1 MNKIKF
7 DELGLSK
14 LVLHAIQDLKFEY
27 PSDIQEKS
35 IPIAL
40 EDFDI
45 IGQAQTG
52 TGKTLAFGAPIISR
66 MEKSTG
72 KVQAIIIAPTREL
85 AIQVGEELKRL
96 AKYEKIKILP
106 IYGGQSIDIQIS
118 ALKRG
123 VDIVVGTPGRILDH
137 IRKGTL
143 KLGDAKFLVIDEADE
158 MLNMGFIEDI
168 ESILSNLS
176 VHRQTMLFS
185 ATMPRAIK
193 ILSKK
198 YMKSD
203 TKIIAIEKKSLTVSK
218 TRQYYYE
225 VNSKDKFES
234 LCRILDVDTPKTCI
248 LFCKTRK
255 GVDELVSALQP
266 RGYTAEGMHGDMR
279 QSQRMSTLKKFK
291 EGGLNYLIATD
302 VAARGIDVEDVTHVI
317 NYDLPQDSESYIH
330 RIGRTG
336 RANKEGIAYSLITRG
351 ETSTRRQIESDTK
364 SIITKKNVPTMLDIF
379 AVRSETILKS
389 IKSILVENLYG
400 SFIPLGKTLTK
411 EFGADDVAA
420 SLIKAIFDKEINYS
434 YAEGVIDK
442 NNNDISTTDNVRL
455 FLSIGRMDEVMSK
468 DIIFFLCDTASINKT
483 ELGRI
488 DIFDKFSFLD
498 VPGKLVDSIL
508 RNSSGHKLNKRR
520 VNIEVA
526 KARS

>member
-7 DELGLSK
+7 IELGLNEF
-14 LVLHAIQDLKFEY
+14 VLHAIQDLKFEY

-35 IPIAL
+35 IPVAL
-40 EDFDI
+40 EHFDI

-72 KVQAIIIAPTREL
+72 KVQAIVLAPTREL
-85 AIQVGEELKRL
+85 AIQVGEELKRI
-96 AKYEKIKILP
+96 AKYETIKILP
-106 IYGGQSIDIQIS
+106 IYGGQSIDIQTS

-143 KLGDAKFLVIDEADE
+143 KLASTKFLVIDEADE
-158 MLNMGFIEDI
+158 MLNLGFIEDI

-176 VHRQTMLFS
+176 KERQTMLFS

-193 ILSKK
+193 TLSKK
-198 YMKSD
+198 YMKTD
-203 TKIIAIEKKSLTVSK
+203 TKIITIEKKSLTVSK
-218 TRQYYYE
+218 THQYYYE
-225 VNSKDKFES
+225 VNSKNKFES
-234 LCRILDVDTPKTCI
+234 LCKILDVDAPKTCI
-248 LFCKTRK
+248 LFCKTKK
-255 GVDELVSALQP
+255 GVDKLVSELQP
-266 RGYTAEGMHGDMR
+266 RGYSAKGMHGDMK
-279 QSQRMSTLKKFK
+279 QSERMNTLKKFK
-291 EGGLNYLIATD
+291 DGNLNYLIATD

-351 ETSTRRQIESDTK
+351 ESSAKRQIECDTK
-364 SIITKKNVPTMLDIF
+364 SIITKKSIPTMLDII
-379 AVRSETILKS
+379 AAKSETILKS
-389 IKSILVENLYG
+389 IKLTLFENLYDD
-400 SFIPLGKTLTK
+400 FIPLGNTLTK
-411 EFGADDVAA
+411 EFGAADVTA
-420 SLIKAIFDKEINYS
+420 SLIKTIFDSAVNYN
-434 YAEGVIDK
+434 YAEEAIPTG
-442 NNNDISTTDNVRL
+442 DNVRL
-455 FLSIGRMDEVMSK
+455 FLSIGKIDEVMTK
-468 DIIFFLCDTASINKT
+468 DIISFLCETANVNKN

-488 DIFDKFSFLD
+488 DILDKFSFLD
-498 VPGKLVDSIL
+498 VPGNLVDAIL
-508 RNSSGHKLNKRR
+508 RNSSGHKLHKRR

-526 KARS
+526 KARR

>member
-7 DELGLSK
+7 DELGLKES
-14 LVLHAIQDLKFEY
+14 VLQAIQDLKFEH

-35 IPIAL
+35 IPVSL
-40 EDFDI
+40 EGFDM

-52 TGKTLAFGAPIISR
+52 TGKTLAFGAPILSR
-66 MEKSTG
+66 MEKPSG
-72 KVQAIIIAPTREL
+72 KVQAIILAPTREL
-85 AIQVGEELKRL
+85 AIQVGEELERI

-106 IYGGQSIDIQIS
+106 IYGGQSIDRQIS
-118 ALKRG
+118 SLKRG

-143 KLGDAKFLVIDEADE
+143 KLGNAKFLVLDEADE

-176 VHRQTMLFS
+176 EDRQTLLFS

-198 YMKSD
+198 YMRPD
-203 TKIIAIEKKSLTVSK
+203 TKTISIEKKSLTVSK
-218 TRQYYYE
+218 IAQHYYE
-225 VNSKDKFES
+225 VNSKNKFES
-234 LCRILDVDTPKTCI
+234 LCRILDVDAPKTCI
-248 LFCKTRK
+248 LFCKTKK
-255 GVDELVSALQP
+255 GVDELVEALQP
-266 RGYTAEGMHGDMR
+266 RGYIVEGMHGDMK
-279 QSQRMSTLKKFK
+279 QSQRMNTLKKFK
-291 EGGLNYLIATD
+291 NGNLNYLIATD

-336 RANKEGIAYSLITRG
+336 RANKEGTAYSLITRR
-351 ETSTRRQIESDTK
+351 EASAIRQIERDTK
-364 SIITKKNVPTMLDIF
+364 SVITKKTVPTITDIF
-379 AVRSETILKS
+379 AAKSETILKS
-389 IKSILVENLYG
+389 IKLTLEENLYEN
-400 SFIPLGKTLTK
+400 FIPLAKNLTK

-420 SLIKAIFDKEINYS
+420 SLIKIIFDKEVNYN
-434 YAEGVIDK
+434 YADDSVG
-442 NNNDISTTDNVRL
+442 TADNVRL
-455 FLSIGRMDEVMSK
+455 FLSIGRMDEVMTK
-468 DIIFFLCDTASINKT
+468 DIISFLCETANLNKT

-488 DIFDKFSFLD
+488 DILDKFSFID
-498 VPGKLVDSIL
+498 VPENLVDAIL
-508 RNSSGHKLNKRR
+508 SNSSGKKLNKRK

-526 KARS
+526 KSRR

>member
-1 MNKIKF
+1 MSKTKF
-7 DELGLSK
+7 EQLGLNEF
-14 LVLHAIQDLKFEY
+14 VLHAIQDLKFEY

-35 IPIAL
+35 IPVAL

-45 IGQAQTG
+45 IGHAQTG

-66 MEKSTG
+66 MQKSTG
-72 KVQAIIIAPTREL
+72 KVQAIVLAPTREL
-85 AIQVGEELKRL
+85 AIQVGEELKRI
-96 AKYEKIKILP
+96 AKYERIKILP

-143 KLGDAKFLVIDEADE
+143 KLASAKFLVIDEADE

-176 VHRQTMLFS
+176 EDRQTMLFS

-198 YMKSD
+198 YMRTD
-203 TKIIAIEKKSLTVSK
+203 TKIIAIEKKSMTVSK
-218 TRQYYYE
+218 THQYYYE
-225 VNSKDKFES
+225 VNSKNKFES
-234 LCRILDVDTPKTCI
+234 LCRILDVDAPKTCI
-248 LFCKTRK
+248 LFCKTKK
-255 GVDELVSALQP
+255 GVDKLVDALQP
-266 RGYTAEGMHGDMR
+266 RGYTVEGMHGDMK
-279 QSQRMSTLKKFK
+279 QSQRMNTLKKFK
-291 EGGLNYLIATD
+291 DGNLNYLIATD

-317 NYDLPQDSESYIH
+317 NYDLPQDSESYVH

-351 ETSTRRQIESDTK
+351 ETSAKRQIEMDTK
-364 SIITKKNVPTMLDIF
+364 SVITKKSVPTMLDIF
-379 AVRSETILKS
+379 AARSETILNS
-389 IKSILVENLYG
+389 IKSTLVENLYG
-400 SFIPLGKTLTK
+400 DFIDLETLTK
-411 EFGADDVAA
+411 EFGAADVAA
-420 SLIKAIFDKEINYS
+420 SLIKTIFDKGINYN
-434 YAEGVIDK
+434 YVEEV
-442 NNNDISTTDNVRL
+442 ISTGDNVRL
-455 FLSIGRMDEVMSK
+455 FLSIGKMDEVMTK
-468 DIIFFLCDTASINKT
+468 DIITFLCETANVNKN

-488 DIFDKFSFLD
+488 DILDKFSFLD
-498 VPGKLVDSIL
+498 VPGKLVDAIL
-508 RNSSGHKLNKRR
+508 RNSSGHKLHKRR

-526 KARS
+526 KARR